1 MNTYNGYYN
10 IFKKECWERIRN
22 DEKKNGERWWDKNLI
37 RDDVND
43 YPIIENK
50 TGVNSSEFA
59 ILHEM
64 LCQLLVDY
72 INEHPLN
79 NEVSTYLIKIDLI
92 SGEWSAFFSN
102 SEDVPLSKYD
112 ENVKIK
118 SYHSVKDNVII
129 DSYDNLNERIYFF
142 ISDFIRRHREN
153 IGVKFTSIL
162 FSVDELDDSIK
173 EGKWVSQSDSSLLFY
188 KGDDLIVCSM

>member
-10 IFKKECWERIRN
+10 IFKKECWDRIEK
-22 DEKKNGERWWDKNLI
+22 DEKKNGVRWWDKNSI
-37 RDDVND
+37 SDDVND

-50 TGVNSSEFA
+50 TCVNSSEFV

-64 LCQLLVDY
+64 LCQLLIDY
-72 INEHPLN
+72 INEHPLK
-79 NEVSTYLIKIDLI
+79 NEVSTYSIKIDLI

-102 SEDVPLSKYD
+102 SEDVPLSKCD
-112 ENVKIK
+112 DNVKIK

-173 EGKWVSQSDSSLLFY
+173 EGKWVAQSDSSLSFY
-188 KGDDLIVCSM
+188 KGDDLMVCSM